1 MRKGRL
7 FLLTSAIIYGLV
19 PVLAN
24 QVYKSGSDGV
34 TLVFLRSIL
43 SLPLLLFII
52 WKRKI
57 GFKLSKKELKD
68 SIIVSCF
75 GNAPAMV
82 LLYAAYSIGSVGVSS
97 MLHFCYPFIIVI
109 VMALLFKERLSR
121 RKWLGVAAAAFGV
134 LLSLDMK
141 TDTVSAVLAVLSGA
155 FYAFFVI
162 YMDRS
167 GIDKMNYW
175 RLTFFIS
182 AGMSVAAFLMCITG
196 DGVKLPYT
204 ISGWISAFA
213 VSLLTTLIAIPLF
226 QRGVE
231 IEGAAEAGIISM
243 AEPVVSIL
251 SGVLVFGE
259 KVTVAGGIGCALIAV
274 GIWLVESN
282 AKRRRS

>member
-19 PVLAN
+19 PVFAN

-34 TLVFLRSIL
+34 TLVLLRSIL
-43 SLPLLLFII
+43 SLPLLLIII
-52 WKRKI
+52 WKRGI

-75 GNAPAMV
+75 GNAPSMV

-109 VMALLFKERLSR
+109 VMALLFKERLNR

-141 TDTVSAVLAVLSGA
+141 TDTVSALLAILSGV

-167 GIDKMNYW
+167 EIDKMQYW

-182 AGMSVAAFLMCITG
+182 AGMSLAALLMCVTG
-196 DGVKLPYT
+196 DGINLPYT
-204 ISGWISAFA
+204 VSGWMSAFV
-213 VSLLTTLIAIPLF
+213 VSLLTTLVAIPLF

-251 SGVLVFGE
+251 SGVFLFGE
-259 KVTVAGGIGCALIAV
+259 RVTLAGGIGCVLIAV
-274 GIWLVESN
+274 GIWLVEG
-282 AKRRRS
+282 